1 MNITEVQLLT
11 DNLTQTKHFY
21 QQVIGLELIYADN
34 VLINFKAGNSTL
46 TFHSSYRVDPVYH
59 FAFNIPN
66 NKFDEAMKWAGTR
79 FDLIEITRSGF
90 VAEFTSWNARAFYFY
105 DNNKNIVEMIARFGL
120 DNSSLRPFDGSSI
133 QSISEMGI
141 VVSNPKGYANKL
153 SVDFNLPYFSK
164 QAPKDDFIVLGD
176 DDGLCII
183 VPENR
188 PWYPTQIRSSPFWSK
203 LSLQQAGKALPV
215 IITT

>member
-21 QQVIGLELIYADN
+21 QQVLGLEMIYSDN
-34 VLINFKAGNSTL
+34 ALVSFKAGNSTL
-46 TFHSSYRVDPVYH
+46 GFHSSHHIDPVYH

-66 NKFDEAMKWAGTR
+66 NKFEEAMEWGSSR
-79 FDLIEITRSGF
+79 LDLIEITPSSF

-105 DNNKNIVEMIARFGL
+105 DNNKNIVEMIARFDL
-120 DNSSLRPFDGSSI
+120 DNRSSLPFDGSAI

-141 VVSNPKGYANKL
+141 VVSNPTEYASKL
-153 SVDFNLPYFSK
+153 SADFNLPYFSR

-183 VPENR
+183 VSENR
-188 PWYPTQIRSSPFWSK
+188 PWYPTPIRSSRFWSK
-203 LSLQQAGKALPV
+203 LSLQQSGTAMPD
-215 IITT
+215 IITP